1 MTAIKMP
8 TGFLGE
14 GRSQSKTKNLS
25 RIKWR
30 NRGWQ
35 VGRFVLKMEGKE
47 ALHSCHE
54 DGSQLQTTAGTPTGM
69 VRAGPHTHAHAPR
82 EEKPVW
88 TLVSRYK
95 LL

>member
-1 MTAIKMP
+1 MP
-8 TGFLGE
+8 TEFLGE

-30 NRGWQ
+30 NRGRQ

-54 DGSQLQTTAGTPTGM
+54 DGSQLQTTTGTPTVM
-69 VRAGPHTHAHAPR
+69 ARAGPHTQAHAPR
-82 EEKPVW
+82 EEKPIW
-88 TLVSRYK
+88 TLASRYK